1 MIRTTWNLSQKTAP
15 FLRAGL
21 PTNVLR
27 DAIYT
32 RRGLKWGVPAMLLAG
47 PYLCGAAICRELIE
61 DGGSGWLH
69 LLVILCIWNTF
80 KMLWIGP
87 VSLAKLAG
95 AWWRENA
102 QRQEAASHTAPAYEE
117 HTAQQAGSG
126 HRS

>member
-15 FLRAGL
+15 ILRAWL

-32 RRGLKWGVPAMLLAG
+32 RRGLKWGVPVMLLAE
-47 PYLCGAAICRELIE
+47 PYLYAAAICRELIE
-61 DGGSGWLH
+61 DGGPGWLH

-87 VSLAKLAG
+87 VSLAMLIRVRFQEQA
-95 AWWRENA
+95 ARRHRVDARPVDPAQTWRETPL
-102 QRQEAASHTAPAYEE
+102 QR
-117 HTAQQAGSG
+117 
-126 HRS
+126 